1 MIKLMKKTLFAVL
14 VCTLMTLTLTGC
26 GSKVE
31 TDNRVGNVSISKQ

>member
-26 GSKVE
+26 GSKV
-31 TDNRVGNVSISKQ
+31 

>member
-1 MIKLMKKTLFAVL
+1 MKKTLFAVL

-31 TDNRVGNVSISKQ
+31 TDNRVGNVSIEELNDTG